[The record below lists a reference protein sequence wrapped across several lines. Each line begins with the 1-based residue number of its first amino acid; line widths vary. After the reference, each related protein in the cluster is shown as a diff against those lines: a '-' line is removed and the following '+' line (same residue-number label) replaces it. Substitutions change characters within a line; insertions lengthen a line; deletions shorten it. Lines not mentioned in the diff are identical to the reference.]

1 MTSIIARSRL
11 IEIMA
16 QGRQPLG
23 IFVSSLDPASTDI
36 MALAGVDFVVI
47 DGEHGRFGRADI
59 ENHVRAANLGGILP
73 FVRILENS
81 PTLIQSMLDL
91 GAHGVLV
98 PHVDTAEDARSAVA
112 ASRYAPRGK
121 RGMCPACNAGGYGM
135 AGWSAHV
142 DASDAN
148 VLIIPVLESRKA
160 IENIEEILAVEGID
174 IVLYGPGDLSA
185 DMGIDFVEDKHL
197 LAEAWQRLLAATKR
211 AGKSALAP
219 YGLGFDDADM
229 LIAEMELMLLR
240 KAVASLVDEARTSH
254 ASRT

>member
-1 MTSIIARSRL
+1 
-11 IEIMA
+11 
-16 QGRQPLG
+16 
-23 IFVSSLDPASTDI
+23 
-36 MALAGVDFVVI
+36 
-47 DGEHGRFGRADI
+47 
-59 ENHVRAANLGGILP
+59 
-73 FVRILENS
+73 
-81 PTLIQSMLDL
+81 
-91 GAHGVLV
+91 
-98 PHVDTAEDARSAVA
+98 
-112 ASRYAPRGK
+112 
-121 RGMCPACNAGGYGM
+121 MCPACNAGGYGM

-160 IENIEEILAVEGID
+160 IDNIEEILAVEGID

-240 KAVASLVDEARTSH
+240 KAVARLVDAARTSH